1 MVESFALSCTV
12 LGSPFPQSGE
22 SRCQFPKPYSIFSI
36 FQIFQWDQDDP
47 WNKDKWETQHGS
59 MQKYDPPL
67 VIFTTCPL
75 YWPSLFNHGRYVYHV
90 HKNNYTGFV
99 EAIRTASQ
107 TEISAFIPEFL
118 TEKSVRHRVQ
128 TLMETDW
135 KAEAVAL
142 LEQRMK
148 EKERGKKPYVS
159 IWLPRA
165 FRQSSWSLKQIFEI

>member
-1 MVESFALSCTV
+1 M
-12 LGSPFPQSGE
+12 
-22 SRCQFPKPYSIFSI
+22 
-36 FQIFQWDQDDP
+36 
-47 WNKDKWETQHGS
+47 
-59 MQKYDPPL
+59 
-67 VIFTTCPL
+67 
-75 YWPSLFNHGRYVYHV
+75 

-142 LEQRMK
+142 LGQRMK

-159 IWLPRA
+159 I
-165 FRQSSWSLKQIFEI
+165 